1 LTFRATITSKGQ
13 LTIPA
18 ELRSQ
23 LKLDQGDMV
32 EFVLDRAGRV
42 WMHPL
47 REGVEEV
54 LSALPPRKPNTAF
67 ATDDDA
73 IAAAVAARD
82 ARSRPKKKQLAT

>member
-1 LTFRATITSKGQ
+1 MTFRATITSKGQ

-42 WMHPL
+42 WMRPL

-54 LSALPPRKPNTAF
+54 LNALPPRKPNKAF
-67 ATDDDA
+67 ATDNDA

-82 ARSRPKKKQLAT
+82 ARSRPKKKQFAT